1 VTETLREKERELVR
15 ERIRKIRQTERER
28 EGDEEE
34 RMNDGKSY
42 SEREVLAYPVESFL
56 LFLTSFL
63 LF

>member
-1 VTETLREKERELVR
+1 MLSDRNIKRER
-15 ERIRKIRQTERER
+15 ERISQREDQKDRQTDR